1 MLLCFACKAIA
12 IQEVYCVIHRHR
24 FNVDPSRQR
33 KGEGSGI
40 GLAIVKSIIEAHQG
54 KISVVSDEVS
64 TRFTFY
70 FHEWLPEIQALIGL
84 TTLLKLL

>member
-1 MLLCFACKAIA
+1 M
-12 IQEVYCVIHRHR
+12 IHRHL

-33 KGEGSGI
+33 KGE

-70 FHEWLPEIQALIGL
+70 FHEWLPEIQVLIGL